1 MESSLNRAEV
11 KSGFPG
17 GNDPLLS
24 KLLHRYK
31 SSVETEHEQAT
42 LRLLLTCAGVFYI
55 WLIARFD
62 LIGTVTE
69 RSTAIRF
76 WAHGWFPSAYFLYA
90 TVHIASLMANPA
102 RLILRR
108 IVMPLLDNTCI
119 TILALHGGLFTPFV
133 ALYFWIA
140 VGYGFRYGP
149 NWLVYSASSSIMFI
163 SLAFYLAP
171 AWNAGSTAGFSI
183 ILSLSI
189 VSGYTYFLLR
199 RLKLVQQKLVF
210 KASELEALATRDSLT
225 GLANRALLMDRLAQ
239 AISLAMRTDG
249 NVAVLFVDIDGMKA
263 VNDQI
268 GHAAGDGL
276 LIEVASRL
284 QARLRAAD
292 TCARIA
298 GDEFVIMLEG
308 VTDRHSV
315 IRVANIVLQEVSSV
329 TSIAD
334 SPVRIS
340 ASIGIAWLTSLPI
353 MSWKPDALLAAADNA
368 MYSAKKSGKNRYCIA
383 GDNRPWEPAVQ

>member
-1 MESSLNRAEV
+1 METSLNRAEF
-11 KSGFPG
+11 KSGSPG

-24 KLLHRYK
+24 KLLHRYR

-69 RSTAIRF
+69 RSTALRF
-76 WAHGWFPSAYFLYA
+76 WTHGWFPSAYFLYA
-90 TVHIASLMANPA
+90 AAHIASLMAYPA

-108 IVMPLLDNTCI
+108 IVMPLLDNTFI
-119 TILALHGGLFTPFV
+119 TILAMHGGLFTPFV

-140 VGYGFRYGP
+140 IGYGFRYGP
-149 NWLVYSASSSIMFI
+149 NWLIYSVSSSIIFI

-171 AWNAGSTAGFSI
+171 AWSAGSTAGFSI

-199 RLKLVQQKLVF
+199 RLKLVQHKLTL

-239 AISLAMRTDG
+239 AISLAMRTEGD
-249 NVAVLFVDIDGMKA
+249 VALLFVDIDGMKA
-263 VNDQI
+263 VNDLI
-268 GHAAGDGL
+268 GHAAGDRL

-298 GDEFVIMLEG
+298 GDEFVIILEG
-308 VTDRHSV
+308 ITNRQSV
-315 IRVANIVLQEVSSV
+315 LSVANSVLQEISSV

-334 SPVRIS
+334 NPVHIS
-340 ASIGIAWLTSLPI
+340 ASIGIAWLSSI
-353 MSWKPDALLAAADNA
+353 SMMSWKPEVLLAAADNA
-368 MYSAKKSGKNRYCIA
+368 MYSAKKGGKNRYCIA
-383 GDNRPWEPAVQ
+383 GDNRP